1 MLRPFSVH
9 AKHPFGGALDVGA
22 STYPATC
29 SPEWRTQVLVFS
41 LMLQMARWRGRL
53 AGGSAQFNLNPRTLP

>member
-1 MLRPFSVH
+1 MLPPFSVH
-9 AKHPFGGALDVGA
+9 AICSAVSLDVGA

>member
-41 LMLQMARWRGRL
+41 LMLQMA
-53 AGGSAQFNLNPRTLP
+53 AGAAV